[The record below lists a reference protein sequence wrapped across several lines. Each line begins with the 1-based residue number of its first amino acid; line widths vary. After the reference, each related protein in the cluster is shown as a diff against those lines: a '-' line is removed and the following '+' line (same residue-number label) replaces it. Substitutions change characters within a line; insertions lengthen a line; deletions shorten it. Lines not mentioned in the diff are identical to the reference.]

1 MYNVHQHWDPLRV
14 CVVGRSYSPKF
25 YDYIKNSKVR
35 DVFYQIAEETEED
48 YQKLIRVLESFGVKT
63 IRPTV
68 TDNFSDYL
76 SVNGEIL
83 PPPMTPRDYCA
94 MIGTKFY
101 LNDRY
106 NKNNYKILWDKIAG
120 TGWPNYPKTSEEFQQ
135 LPNNI
140 KQELKYSFNISCF
153 DEISHDTCYDKLIDD
168 LEKNNNTIIY
178 GTAINS
184 AQVTRIGKDLYFG
197 TVDGS
202 DFNKKYVES
211 LFPSMTDYRC
221 HVVDVEGHADGT
233 FCPVKPGLI
242 VSLHDIPTYKD
253 TFPDWDVVYLPYQS
267 WDQVKPFLDL
277 KSKNKG
283 KWWVPGH
290 ELNDEF
296 TEYVEKWMSN
306 WVGYVEE
313 TVFDVNM
320 LVIDENNVVCN
331 NYNEQVF
338 RAFERHNITPHV
350 VNFRHRYFWDGGLH
364 CITADIH
371 RNGVQKD
378 YFPQRG

>member
-48 YQKLIRVLESFGVKT
+48 YQKLIQVLESFGVKI

-68 TDNFSDYL
+68 TDHFSDYL
-76 SVNGEIL
+76 STNGEIL

-106 NKNNYKILWDKIAG
+106 NKNSRKTLWDKIAG
-120 TGWPNYPKTSEEFQQ
+120 AEWPSYPKTSKEFQQ
-135 LPNNI
+135 LPDNI
-140 KQELKYSFNISCF
+140 KQELKYSFNISCLN
-153 DEISHDTCYDKLIDD
+153 EISYDNCYEELIDN
-168 LEKNNNTIIY
+168 LEKNNNIIIY
-178 GTAINS
+178 GTTINS

-202 DFNKKYVES
+202 NFDKKYAES
-211 LFPSMTDYRC
+211 LFPTLADYRC
-221 HVVDVEGHADGT
+221 HVVNVEGHSDGT
-233 FCPVKPGLI
+233 FCPIKPGLI

-253 TFPDWDVVYLPYQS
+253 TFPDWDIVYLPYQS
-267 WDQVKPFLDL
+267 WDRVKPFLDL

-296 TEYVEKWMSN
+296 TEYVETWMSN

-320 LVIDENNVVCN
+320 LVIDENNVICN

-364 CITADIH
+364 CITTDIH
-371 RNGVQKD
+371 REGVQKD
-378 YFPQRG
+378 YFPWRG